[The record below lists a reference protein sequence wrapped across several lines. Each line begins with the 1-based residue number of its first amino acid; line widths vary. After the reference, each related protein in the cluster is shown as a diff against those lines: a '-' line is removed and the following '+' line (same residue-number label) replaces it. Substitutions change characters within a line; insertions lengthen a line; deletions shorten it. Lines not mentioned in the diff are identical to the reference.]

1 MASPK
6 FEFKQFTVWHHACAM
21 KVGTDSVVLGAS
33 VELGAQE
40 KNALDIGTGSGILA
54 LMLAQRFANLHID
67 AIEIDQEA
75 SKQASENFAI
85 SPWSNRL
92 TATEFSLQKFIEQEH
107 ATYDC
112 IVSNPPY
119 FVAKSNFTIENDSR
133 GKARHDGDLSFQDL
147 AIGVS
152 KLLAAEGKFW
162 LILPVLEAEK
172 FKEQAMLNHLH
183 LNKEIQV
190 YPKPG
195 KPIKRLIQVYQKQ
208 PSALVRTELF
218 LQNTE
223 GKPSKE
229 YIALSKEFYLRIDQ

>member
-21 KVGTDSVVLGAS
+21 KVGTDSVVLGAT
-33 VELGAQE
+33 VELEAQE
-40 KNALDIGTGSGILA
+40 KRALDIGTGSGILA
-54 LMLAQRFANLHID
+54 LMLAQRFANLNIE
-67 AIEIDQEA
+67 AIEIDEEA
-75 SKQASENFAI
+75 SKQAANNFEI

-92 TATEFSLQKFIEQEH
+92 KVTEVSLQNFVELRPE
-107 ATYDC
+107 AYDC

-119 FVAKSNFTIENDSR
+119 FVAKNNFSIENNTRS
-133 GKARHDGDLSFQDL
+133 KARHDGDLSFQDL
-147 AIGVS
+147 AYGVS
-152 KLLAAEGKFW
+152 KLLATDGKFW
-162 LILPVLEAEK
+162 LILPVPEAEK
-172 FKEQAMLNHLH
+172 FKEQALLNHLH
-183 LNKEIQV
+183 LCKEIQV

-195 KPIKRLIQVYQKQ
+195 KAIKRLIHVYQKQ

-229 YIALSKEFYLRIDQ
+229 YIALSKEFYLRIDL

>member
-33 VELGAQE
+33 VELVGQE
-40 KNALDIGTGSGILA
+40 KRALDIGTGSGILA
-54 LMLAQRFANLHID
+54 LMLAQRFAKLNID
-67 AIEIDQEA
+67 AIEIDQAA
-75 SKQASENFAI
+75 SQQASENFAI
-85 SPWSNRL
+85 SPWSTRL
-92 TATEFSLQKFIEQEH
+92 KVTKTSLQNFIKQEH
-107 ATYDC
+107 IPFDC

-119 FVAKSNFTIENDSR
+119 FVAKSNFTIEDDSR
-133 GKARHDGDLSFQDL
+133 SKARHDGDLSFQDL
-147 AIGVS
+147 AMCVS

-162 LILPVLEAEK
+162 LILPLTEAEK
-172 FKEQAMLNHLH
+172 FKEQALLNHLH
-183 LNKEIQV
+183 LSKEIQV

-218 LQNTE
+218 LQNEE